1 MPWSPFGHV
10 PKKTGREG
18 TPESDSI
25 GNTGRAKKRPTP
37 LQELDT
43 IVSIKIFLKSFL
55 KYYDFTGRRIG

>member
-18 TPESDSI
+18 TPESNSI
-25 GNTGRAKKRPTP
+25 GNTERAKKRPTP

-43 IVSIKIFLKSFL
+43 IVSIKIFFESFL
-55 KYYDFTGRRIG
+55 K